1 VLSRV
6 VTLRCVCC
14 YHPHTIG
21 AEDLSIAPVLVVL
34 KKRVF
39 VSRSRAS
46 LRTPECVAFWGYFLC
61 IVGLLVY
68 RSYDPLSWID
78 EFGPIFIRGDTYGE
92 TIQII
97 NQYGQHP
104 PLFGLIIHW
113 VSDTFGTSPVFL
125 RLPSLLGWIG
135 AVLVFRRFVAVSFC
149 PLVADAAALLLITS
163 RLGQST
169 AAMCR
174 PYGLAMLCVATVVLC
189 FYYATTRRSWGWAL
203 AACFA
208 YLGAVGFHVLYLP
221 LALCFVVYGLMSL
234 GLRLDD
240 TKLNQ
245 GVVVFS
251 FVSFVSAVVLY
262 FPLISRL
269 WLRRDHYSYIPL
281 PVGDN
286 FIKILPLAVIGFVI
300 LNMCLFGSRR
310 FTLAELSRP
319 IVRLSASLLL
329 VFWFTP
335 FLLSFIAGASIF
347 LERHLGPAY
356 LAFSLMPFLFVKF
369 DGLKSPFL
377 YISLVF
383 FLAVQIQGRWLVDPG
398 SDFSQGAVALIERV
412 SPGDAVIFGSGYV
425 EAARASNRS
434 DPFERE
440 LLVAPLSFYGFKGV
454 ALPLPT
460 FENMRVVESTPVG
473 ESIKAEIQAIQAPR
487 VFLLGEAASFAHYA
501 WWVPLV
507 APQYKLIGWE
517 SHGSTL
523 LFEFGRDDSRL
534 SSVLGD
540 KRE

>member
-1 VLSRV
+1 MRVLSSKR
-6 VTLRCVCC
+6 
-14 YHPHTIG
+14 
-21 AEDLSIAPVLVVL
+21 APV
-34 KKRVF
+34 
-39 VSRSRAS
+39 A
-46 LRTPECVAFWGYFLC
+46 PERLAFWCYFLC

-78 EFGPIFIRGDTYGE
+78 EFGPIFIRGDTYSE

-113 VSDTFGTSPVFL
+113 VSDTFGTSPIFL

-149 PLVADAAALLLITS
+149 PLVADASALLLITS

-174 PYGLAMLCVATVVLC
+174 PYGLAMLCVASAVLC
-189 FYYATTRRSWGWAL
+189 FYYAITRRSWGWAL
-203 AACFA
+203 AAFLA

-221 LALCFVVYGLMSL
+221 LALCFAVYGLMSL
-234 GLRLDD
+234 GLRLEDA
-240 TKLNQ
+240 KLNR
-245 GVVVFS
+245 GIIAFS
-251 FVSFVSAVVLY
+251 LLSFFSAVMIY
-262 FPLISRL
+262 FPLLSRL
-269 WLRRDHYSYIPL
+269 WLRRDHYSYIASPA
-281 PVGDN
+281 GDHL
-286 FIKILPLAVIGFVI
+286 IRIIPLAVVGFVI
-300 LNMCLFGSRR
+300 INCYLFGARR
-310 FTLAELSRP
+310 LTLADLSRP
-319 IVRLSASLLL
+319 VTRLSAALLL
-329 VFWFTP
+329 GFWLGP
-335 FLLSFIAGASIF
+335 FLLSLIGGASVF
-347 LERHLGPAY
+347 AERHLGPAY
-356 LAFSLMPFLFVKF
+356 LAFSLLPFLFLKW
-369 DGLKSPFL
+369 DEIKSPFL
-377 YISLVF
+377 YVSLVF
-383 FLAVQIQGRWLVDPG
+383 FLSVQIQGRWLVDPG

-487 VFLLGEAASFAHYA
+487 VFLFGEAASFADYG
-501 WWVPLV
+501 WWIPLI

-517 SHGSTL
+517 SHGATL